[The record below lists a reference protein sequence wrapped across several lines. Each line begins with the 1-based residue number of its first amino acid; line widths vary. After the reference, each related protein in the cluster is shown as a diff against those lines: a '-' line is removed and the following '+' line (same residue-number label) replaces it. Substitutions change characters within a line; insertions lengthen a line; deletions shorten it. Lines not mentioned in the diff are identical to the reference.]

1 MTPKEKA
8 KQLYEKMKFL
18 TEFNSQ
24 PSTVHGMCKKLAL
37 LCVDEIIK
45 ATQRETIND
54 SGTGID
60 VIPMRYWVDVKQEIS
75 LL

>member
-1 MTPKEKA
+1 MTPKEEA

-37 LCVDEIIK
+37 VCVDEVIQ
-45 ATQRETIND
+45 ACEYNNVETYNTD
-54 SGTGID
+54 
-60 VIPMRYWVDVKQEIS
+60 WWLKVKEEIQN
-75 LL
+75 L

>member
-1 MTPKEKA
+1 MTPKEEA